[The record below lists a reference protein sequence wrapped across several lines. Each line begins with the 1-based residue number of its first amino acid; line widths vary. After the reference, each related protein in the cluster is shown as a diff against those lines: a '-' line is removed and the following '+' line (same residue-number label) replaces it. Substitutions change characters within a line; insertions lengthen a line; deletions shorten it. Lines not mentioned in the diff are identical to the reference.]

1 MEGSDPTKM
10 VRARVV
16 GTRSYGQERQVRKG
30 TKHFRAN
37 AKVFVIDAHW
47 GTCDSVT
54 VIGHHRS
61 GGRYAKLDM
70 PIKHLEDIRMEVVYS
85 PTVLK
90 LLKEH
95 FEGRDA
101 YCEDYAAELLRALR
115 QWKGA

>member
-1 MEGSDPTKM
+1 METAVPTKM
-10 VRARVV
+10 VRATIV
-16 GTRSYGQERQVRKG
+16 GTHSYGQEHQVHRG

-54 VIGHHRS
+54 VIGHHRP

-70 PIKHLEDIRMEVVYS
+70 PVQHLEQFRMEVVYS

-90 LLKEH
+90 LLKKH
-95 FEGRDA
+95 FEGRAA
-101 YCEDYAAELLRALR
+101 YSEDYAEKLLRALA
-115 QWKGA
+115 QWKSA